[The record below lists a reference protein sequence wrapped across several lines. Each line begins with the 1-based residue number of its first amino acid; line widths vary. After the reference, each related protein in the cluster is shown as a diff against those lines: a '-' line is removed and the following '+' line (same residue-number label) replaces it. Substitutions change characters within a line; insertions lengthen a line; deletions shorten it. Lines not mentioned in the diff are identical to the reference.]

1 MFVYIFTIYKCF
13 VITDWLFFLNSLKL
27 LETGNLEFKKYLF
40 IGGLKYLDM
49 LNRWAALKGSVHVKS
64 LQ

>member
-1 MFVYIFTIYKCF
+1 M
-13 VITDWLFFLNSLKL
+13 ITDWLFSLNSLKL

>member
-1 MFVYIFTIYKCF
+1 M
-13 VITDWLFFLNSLKL
+13 ITDWLFFLNSLKL

-49 LNRWAALKGSVHVKS
+49 LNRWAALKGSVHAKS